1 MAVYDKWGFDEDGYN
16 REGYNKMGFDR
27 EGYNKQGFNIHGFNR
42 QGINQKTLRDRD
54 GYDAEGFDIDGFNR
68 DGFNK
73 DGYDKDGYNKEGF
86 NCEGYDCN
94 GFNAEGYDQEG
105 YNREGYNQDG
115 YDREGFNGDGIDKEG
130 YNRDGFNEEGY
141 DREGY
146 DKDGYNKDGYD
157 RGGYDLEGFNSE
169 GIDLE
174 GFDRDGLDVEG
185 YDRDGFNIE
194 GIDREGYNREGFNA
208 EGHDREGYD
217 KTGYNK
223 EGFNRRGYDREGFNA
238 EGYDQQGYDR
248 KGYNARGF
256 DREGYNKYGV
266 DASGYD
272 KEGYDRWGF
281 DKDGLDREGFDIY
294 GYDEDGF
301 NILGYDEEGF
311 DRNGIH
317 REGFAKSDFDE
328 DGYHIFTGFNLQG
341 YDKDGYNI
349 NGFNEDGYD
358 RDGYDIDGYN
368 QAGYNRNGYNV
379 NGYDHQGFN
388 INGFNAAGYD
398 REGYDIDGFDRNGI
412 DREGYNREGY
422 DQEGYDRYGYDQNGK
437 QKKYSVNDL
446 KPGMTVYHV
455 TYGAG
460 VIKRFEKEDGQR
472 YIVLTY
478 PFSKEE
484 YTYAF
489 PGAFTNSPKI
499 YLTIEKPEALKQKE
513 ESYSETENQR
523 EIKWYSDLVRY
534 LRGDYLTRKLSQ
546 AEADF
551 TPSVFSFF
559 NSSGFLETREIGQG
573 IEEVQDQVKNQVRA
587 LSENPYFAHID
598 YSATPNLYIGKK
610 GIPGR
615 VTDWAD
621 KKASLYYQYQMYIG
635 NAETALKLV
644 REIDFGAGRYMGYRD
659 LYNALTG
666 DKSTAAKFADERL
679 SKIITSNQEDKR
691 IHDIIETIQ
700 QNQYEII
707 TQDKD
712 ENILVLGCAGSGKTM
727 ILMHRIRFMKYN
739 DPDFDMQKIMVISP
753 TDILGKESQEL
764 SRILEVGAIQQ
775 MTMTAFYR
783 TVADDLL
790 KGFFEEP
797 NMLEKAH
804 IDIHGLDVSLYKP
817 ERLEEIL
824 SKIVA
829 VLELGTDT
837 SADYR
842 KGKTDELDSDRKL
855 FHEVYGS
862 YRDFQHIQ
870 SLYRKAKEEMDKYS
884 EDDFYRVIHRCESVE
899 DEIEKLSKELRFV
912 ELVYSMAGLE
922 VETEEV
928 KFTNESFVGFLS
940 YTKQLS
946 EFADMDEL
954 YRFVKKNDV
963 KCDSISKFIQLLCAF
978 ERVDVESEIAEN
990 LLHRV
995 RSELGGYTDKKV
1007 FAYIAQLRKRK
1018 YALEEMPKKAEIMR
1032 YLLTT
1037 GMTRKKKL
1045 TNKLTDQQLI
1055 AAGDDIKTF
1064 FDEMKW
1070 EKGKQSP
1077 FVDFDA
1083 YEELQ
1088 AKTRRLKEFESGEH
1102 KWRFLQDIVLEEIG
1116 VSQKGGEYY
1125 INASQA
1131 FAICYLL
1138 QQISDIRNYD
1148 KHYFYIDEF
1157 QDFSNAELAFIT
1169 EFMPNSVF
1177 NFFGDYQQCINP
1189 KGIAEESMLA
1199 IRSIFTKHYNVNEN
1213 YRNAKTITQYVNKR
1227 FGMNMLGIGLA
1238 GEVTEKRTPTSMP
1251 LEKGDRGAIVVAE
1264 DFSGEIELP
1273 GQKIFYYEQENKIY
1287 RDAYNVIPVS
1297 LAKGLEFEKVIVITE
1312 GMTENQKYVACT
1324 RAIKEL
1330 QVI

>member
-16 REGYNKMGFDR
+16 HEGYNKMGFDR

-42 QGINQKTLRDRD
+42 QGINQKTLRDCD

-73 DGYDKDGYNKEGF
+73 DGYNKDGYDKDGF
-86 NCEGYDCN
+86 NSEGYDCE
-94 GFNAEGYDQEG
+94 GFNVAGYDKGG
-105 YNREGYNQDG
+105 YNREGYNQEG
-115 YDREGFNGDGIDKEG
+115 YDRDGFNVDGIDRHGYNRYGFNAEGYDCDGYDKEG
-130 YNRDGFNEEGY
+130 YNRDG
-141 DREGY
+141 
-146 DKDGYNKDGYD
+146 
-157 RGGYDLEGFNSE
+157 L
-169 GIDLE
+169 
-174 GFDRDGLDVEG
+174 
-185 YDRDGFNIE
+185 
-194 GIDREGYNREGFNA
+194 DREGYNRAGYNKDGFDRRGFN
-208 EGHDREGYD
+208 REGY
-217 KTGYNK
+217 
-223 EGFNRRGYDREGFNA
+223 NA
-238 EGYDQQGYDR
+238 EGYDQQGYNR

-256 DREGYNKYGV
+256 NREGYNKYGV

-281 DKDGLDREGFDIY
+281 DADGLDRDGFDIY
-294 GYDEDGF
+294 GYDAEGF
-301 NILGYDEEGF
+301 NILGFDEKGF

-328 DGYHIFTGFNLQG
+328 AGYHIFTGFNLQG

-358 RDGYDIDGYN
+358 RDGYDIEGYD
-368 QAGYNRNGYNV
+368 QEGYNRNGFNV
-379 NGYDHQGFN
+379 NGYDQEGYN
-388 INGFNAAGYD
+388 INGVNAAGYD
-398 REGYDIDGFDRNGI
+398 RAGYDIDGYDCNGI
-412 DREGYNREGY
+412 DHDGYNQEGY
-422 DQEGYDRYGYDQNGK
+422 DQEGYDRYGYDRNGK

-460 VIKRFEKEDGQR
+460 VIKRIEREDGQE

-484 YTYAF
+484 YIYNF
-489 PGAFTNSPKI
+489 PESFTNSPNI
-499 YLTIEKPEALKQKE
+499 YLTIEKPESLKQKE
-513 ESYSETENQR
+513 ENYSETENQR
-523 EIKWYSDLVRY
+523 EIKWYSGLARY
-534 LRGDYLTRKLSQ
+534 LRGDYLAKKLRQ

-551 TPSVFSFF
+551 TPSIFCFF

-573 IEEVQDQVKNQVRA
+573 IEDVQDQVKNQVRA
-587 LSENPYFAHID
+587 LLANPYFAHID
-598 YSATPNLYIGKK
+598 YSENSNLYIGKK

-635 NAETALKLV
+635 NVETALKLV

-659 LYNALTG
+659 LYNVLTS
-666 DKSTAAKFADERL
+666 DKSTVAKPADERL

-707 TQDKD
+707 THDKD
-712 ENILVLGCAGSGKTM
+712 ENLLVLGCAGSGKTM

-739 DPDFDMQKIMVISP
+739 DPDFDMQKIVVISP

-764 SRILEVGAIQQ
+764 SRILDVGAIQQ

-790 KGFFEEP
+790 KDFFDEP

-804 IDIHGLDVSLYKP
+804 IDIRGLDVSLYKT
-817 ERLEEIL
+817 ERLEKIL
-824 SKIVA
+824 SKIEA
-829 VLELGTDT
+829 IIELSTDI

-842 KGKTDELDSDRKL
+842 KEKNEEIDATRK
-855 FHEVYGS
+855 FFYEKFGTYK
-862 YRDFQHIQ
+862 DFQHIQ
-870 SLYRKAKEEMDKYS
+870 SLYRKAKEEIDKYS
-884 EDDFYRVIHRCESVE
+884 EEDFYRVIHRCESVE
-899 DEIEKLSKELRFV
+899 EEIEKLTKELKFA
-912 ELVYSMAGLE
+912 ELVYSMAGIE
-922 VETEEV
+922 VETEETNI
-928 KFTNESFVGFLS
+928 TNESYVGFLN

-946 EFADMDEL
+946 EFIDVDEL
-954 YRFVKKNDV
+954 YRYNKKNHID
-963 KCDSISKFIQLLCAF
+963 CDSISKFIQLLCAF
-978 ERVDVESEIAEN
+978 EDATEDSEIAEN

-995 RSELGGYTDKKV
+995 RNELGGYTDKKV
-1007 FAYIAQLRKRK
+1007 FAYITHLRKRK
-1018 YALEEMPKKAEIMR
+1018 IALEEMPKKAEIMR

-1037 GMTRKKKL
+1037 GMIRKKKL
-1045 TNKLTDQQLI
+1045 SNKLTDQQLI

-1064 FDEMKW
+1064 FDEMHW
-1070 EKGKQSP
+1070 EKGDQSP
-1077 FVDFDA
+1077 FIDFNA
-1083 YEELQ
+1083 YEEIQ
-1088 AKTRRLKEFESGEH
+1088 AKARRLKEFESGEH
-1102 KWRFLQDIVLEEIG
+1102 KWRFLQDIILEEVG
-1116 VSQKGGEYY
+1116 VNQEGGEYY

-1138 QQISDIRNYD
+1138 QQISDIRKYD
-1148 KHYFYIDEF
+1148 KHYFFVDEF
-1157 QDFSNAELAFIT
+1157 QDFSNTELAFIT

-1189 KGIAEESMLA
+1189 KGIAEEDTLV
-1199 IRSIFTKHYNVNEN
+1199 IRSIFTRHYKVNEN
-1213 YRNAKTITQYVNKR
+1213 YRNAKPITQYVNKR
-1227 FGMNMLGIGLA
+1227 FGMNMLGIGLD
-1238 GEVTEKRTPTSMP
+1238 GEVAEKTAPTAMP

-1264 DFSGEIELP
+1264 DFTGEINLP
-1273 GQKIFYYEQENKIY
+1273 GQQIFYYEQEEKIY

-1324 RAIKEL
+1324 RAIREL
-1330 QVI
+1330 QVVD